1 MRMINDSPIYI
12 REMLDTIIVNTVS
25 YLLNWSPIGQ
35 VGVTHYFSF
44 LKAKEELGYVP
55 MVTPQDGMSATISYW
70 QQRKRKT
77 LDGPTIYAWL
87 FCVIGMST
95 LFCAAF
101 IPDIGPVPLFRA
113 MSLFLFRSM
122 RIVRMVFVLAASLHI
137 AEAIYAWHLAKRV
150 DPTNTRGWF
159 WQTFAL
165 GIFSL
170 RFLLKRAR
178 E

>member
-1 MRMINDSPIYI
+1 
-12 REMLDTIIVNTVS
+12 VNTIS
-25 YLLNWSPIGQ
+25 YLLNRSPTGQ

-55 MVTPQDGMSATISYW
+55 MVTPREGMSATISYW

-77 LDGPTIYAWL
+77 VDGPTVYTWL

-113 MSLFLFRSM
+113 LSLFFFRSM
-122 RIVRMVFVLAASLHI
+122 KIVRMVFVLTAAAHI
-137 AEAIYAWHLAKRV
+137 GEAMYAWHLAKRV
-150 DPTNTRGWF
+150 DPTNARGWF
-159 WQTFAL
+159 WQTSAL
-165 GIFSL
+165 GFFSL